1 MAEVSAYRPTIEEH
15 SLSVK
20 AKRQTID
27 RVFHIILIAA
37 TLFGIVMLGIL
48 MRQIFID
55 GLKYLDLDFLTSM
68 PSRFAKK
75 AGIYSAL
82 AGTVVTMLLT
92 AMSAIPV
99 GIGTAIYIEEYADQ
113 DKWYN
118 KLIQVNIANL
128 AGIPS
133 IVYGMLGLGLFVQ
146 TLGLGRSLL
155 SGALTLALL
164 ILPVIIVSTRE
175 ALKSV
180 PRELRQGS
188 LALGATKW
196 QTTIRVVVPAALPG
210 IMTGSILALSRAI
223 GEAAPLIMVGA
234 AGFVAYLPK
243 SIFDSFTVLPIQI
256 YNWTS
261 RPQAEFHELAASG
274 IIVLMAIMLFFNAVA
289 ILLRNKYQQKYD

>member
-1 MAEVSAYRPTIEEH
+1 MTELRLSRTSIEAH
-15 SLSVK
+15 SMGVK
-20 AKRQTID
+20 AKRQRID
-27 RVFHIILIAA
+27 KIFHVILIAA
-37 TLFGIVMLGIL
+37 TLFGIAMLAIL
-48 MRQIFID
+48 MKQVFTD

-82 AGTVVTMLLT
+82 VGTIVTMLLT
-92 AMSAIPV
+92 AISAIPIGV
-99 GIGTAIYIEEYADQ
+99 GTAIYIEEYAD
-113 DKWYN
+113 DKKWYN

-146 TLGLGRSLL
+146 TMGLGRSIL

-164 ILPVIIVSTRE
+164 ILPVIIVSTQE

-180 PRELRQGS
+180 PKELRQGS

-210 IMTGSILALSRAI
+210 ILTGAILAISRAI

-234 AGFVAYLPK
+234 AGFVAFLPK
-243 SIFDSFTVLPIQI
+243 SVFDSFTVLPIQI

-274 IIVLMAIMLFFNAVA
+274 IIVLMAIMLFFNAIA
-289 ILLRNKYQQKYD
+289 IVLRNKYQQKYD